1 MTFDK
6 LNELNAMRDTIQQMT
21 LDIDNLDE
29 FGNYHTI
36 QIIGRIDGE
45 RLEFA
50 EVLLT
55 IDGDYYPGL
64 IEIIRKYIVDKRNE
78 VIKDFEEA

>member
-6 LNELNAMRDTIQQMT
+6 LNELNAMKDAIQKMT
-21 LDIDNLDE
+21 EDIDNLDE

-45 RLEFA
+45 RLDQA
-50 EVLLT
+50 DVLLT

-64 IEIIRKYIVDKRNE
+64 IEIIRKYIVDKRKEALKN
-78 VIKDFEEA
+78 FEEA

>member
-6 LNELNAMRDTIQQMT
+6 LNELNAIKDAIHKMT
-21 LDIDNLDE
+21 EDIDNLDE

-45 RLEFA
+45 RLDQSD
-50 EVLLT
+50 VLLT
-55 IDGDYYPGL
+55 IDGNYYPGL
-64 IEIIRKYIVDKRNE
+64 IEIIRKYIVDKRKE
-78 VIKDFEEA
+78 AIKDFEEV

>member
-6 LNELNAMRDTIQQMT
+6 LNELNAMKDTIRQMT
-21 LDIDNLDE
+21 DDVDNLDE
-29 FGNYHTI
+29 FVNYHTI

-45 RLEFA
+45 RLDQA

-64 IEIIRKYIVDKRNE
+64 IEIIRKYIVDKRKE
-78 VIKDFEEA
+78 AIKDFEEA

>member
-6 LNELNAMRDTIQQMT
+6 LNELNAMKDVIQNMT
-21 LDIDNLDE
+21 EDIDNLDE
-29 FGNYHTI
+29 SGNYNTI
-36 QIIGRIDGE
+36 QIIGHIDGE
-45 RLEFA
+45 SLDRA
-50 EVLLT
+50 DVLLT

-64 IEIIRKYIVDKRNE
+64 IKVIRKFVVNKRKK

>member
-6 LNELNAMRDTIQQMT
+6 LNELNNMKDVIQQMT
-21 LDIDNLDE
+21 DDIDNLDE
-29 FGNYHTI
+29 FVNYHTI
-36 QIIGRIDGE
+36 QIIGRINGE
-45 RLEFA
+45 RLSEA

-64 IEIIRKYIVDKRNE
+64 IEIIRKYIVDKRKE
-78 VIKDFEEA
+78 TIKNFEEA

>member
-6 LNELNAMRDTIQQMT
+6 LNELNAMKDTIRQMT
-21 LDIDNLDE
+21 DDVDNLDE
-29 FGNYHTI
+29 FVNYHTI
-36 QIIGRIDGE
+36 QIIGRINGE
-45 RLEFA
+45 RLDQA

-64 IEIIRKYIVDKRNE
+64 IEIIRKYIVDKRKE

>member
-6 LNELNAMRDTIQQMT
+6 LNELNAMKDAIQKIT
-21 LDIDNLDE
+21 EDLYRVDDFD
-29 FGNYHTI
+29 NYHRI

-45 RLEFA
+45 KLDQA
-50 EVLLT
+50 DVLLD

-64 IEIIRKYIVDKRNE
+64 IEIIRKYIVDKRE
-78 VIKDFEEA
+78 EAIKDFEEA

>member
-6 LNELNAMRDTIQQMT
+6 LNELNAMKDVIQQIT
-21 LDIDNLDE
+21 DDIDNLDG

-45 RLEFA
+45 RLDQA

-64 IEIIRKYIVDKRNE
+64 IEIIRKYIVDKRKE

>member
-6 LNELNAMRDTIQQMT
+6 LNELNAIKDAIQNMT
-21 LDIDNLDE
+21 EDIDNLDE

-36 QIIGRIDGE
+36 QIIGRINGE
-45 RLEFA
+45 GLNQA
-50 EVLLT
+50 DVLLT

-64 IEIIRKYIVDKRNE
+64 MEIIRKYVAQKRQE
-78 VIKDFEEA
+78 AIKDFEEA

>member
-6 LNELNAMRDTIQQMT
+6 LNELNAMKDVIQQMT
-21 LDIDNLDE
+21 DDIDNLDE

-45 RLEFA
+45 RLGDA

-64 IEIIRKYIVDKRNE
+64 IEIIRKYIVDKRKE

>member
-6 LNELNAMRDTIQQMT
+6 LNELNAIKDAIQKMT
-21 LDIDNLDE
+21 EGIDNLDG

-45 RLEFA
+45 RLDQSD
-50 EVLLT
+50 VLLT

-64 IEIIRKYIVDKRNE
+64 IEIIRKYIIDKRNE
-78 VIKDFEEA
+78 AIKDFEEA

>member
-6 LNELNAMRDTIQQMT
+6 LNELNAMKDVIQNMT
-21 LDIDNLDE
+21 EDIDNLDE
-29 FGNYHTI
+29 SGNYNTI

-45 RLEFA
+45 SLDQA
-50 EVLLT
+50 DVLLT

-64 IEIIRKYIVDKRNE
+64 IEVIRKFVVNKRKK

>member
-6 LNELNAMRDTIQQMT
+6 LNELNAIKDVIQTMT
-21 LDIDNLDE
+21 EDIDNLDE

-45 RLEFA
+45 ALNQA
-50 EVLLT
+50 DVLLT
-55 IDGDYYPGL
+55 INGDYYPGL
-64 IEIIRKYIVDKRNE
+64 IEIIRKYVADKRKE
-78 VIKDFEEA
+78 AIKDFEEA

>member
-6 LNELNAMRDTIQQMT
+6 LNELNAMKDTIRQMT
-21 LDIDNLDE
+21 DDVDNLDE
-29 FGNYHTI
+29 FVNYHTI
-36 QIIGRIDGE
+36 QIIGRINGE
-45 RLEFA
+45 RLDQA

-64 IEIIRKYIVDKRNE
+64 IEIIRKYIVDKRKE
-78 VIKDFEEA
+78 VIKDFEEE

>member
-6 LNELNAMRDTIQQMT
+6 LNELNAMKDTIQQMT
-21 LDIDNLDE
+21 SDVDNLDE

-36 QIIGRIDGE
+36 QIIGRMDGE

-64 IEIIRKYIVDKRNE
+64 IEIIRKYIVNKRNE
-78 VIKDFEEA
+78 AIKDFEEA